1 MKFVLGT
8 VFALFIIGKS
18 DADIITLTNGER
30 IDCNIKQVSST
41 ALKAQAQ
48 NPSINAPETFSINL
62 TDIKSVLLSRGA
74 PDCTQAEPTAENLA
88 TLKAFWAAMHP
99 LIGKGGTQIT
109 QAGLRL
115 AAEALAKNTASV
127 SAEEALTIVR
137 CVKTTAS
144 EQSHR
149 VQALAFEMR
158 ILAELGKFEE
168 ARAESLKWDD
178 PRFPLPL
185 RVSANLTAGICGHE
199 AMRLFLFENPRWQ
212 EDVRVHRERSEIYE
226 RTMDAYIFAAL
237 FGSDQE
243 NVAQTALYHAAKFL
257 MLCGDESHAK
267 SIASTLRRRF
277 QESAYATTIED
288 EISRSNQNPPVI
300 GSKNAPVPSCMP

>member
-8 VFALFIIGKS
+8 IVALFIREKS
-18 DADIITLTNGER
+18 VADMITLTNGGR
-30 IDCNIKQVSST
+30 IECNIQQVSST
-41 ALKAQAQ
+41 ALTAEVQ
-48 NPSINAPETFSINL
+48 NLAIKAPEIFSINL
-62 TDIKSVLLSRGA
+62 TDIKSVLLSRGV
-74 PDCTQAEPTAENLA
+74 PDCTQAEPTAKNLA

-99 LIGKGGTQIT
+99 LIGKGGTQIA

-237 FGSDQE
+237 FGSDQD
-243 NVAQTALYHAAKFL
+243 NLAQTALYHAAKFL
-257 MLCGDESHAK
+257 MLCGEESHAK
-267 SIASTLRRRF
+267 SIANTLRIRF

-288 EISRSNQNPPVI
+288 EISRSNENPRVF
-300 GSKNAPVPSCMP
+300 GSKNAPLPSCMP